1 MYVFCIVSKGG
12 REEGKRTFRRIA
24 KQVYPLLK
32 RRMAT

>member
-12 REEGKRTFRRIA
+12 REEGKRMFRIA
-24 KQVYPLLK
+24 KQIYPLLK